1 MKNFEQ
7 ISIKSHSTISSA
19 LKQMDNVGRKLLI
32 VVDDNKKFVS
42 LLSIGDI
49 QRAIIQNKRL
59 DGPVLDILRKEVK
72 VAHVHESLEDI
83 KTHMRLRRNEFMPVV
98 DEHNIIQKVIF
109 YEDLFIEK
117 QPVKQFNLPVVIMAG
132 GKGTRLQPLTNV
144 IPKPLIPLNKKTIIE
159 DIMDRFLEYGSHNFY
174 VSVNYKADMI
184 RYYFETLN
192 NPEYNITYFQ
202 EDKPLGTAGSL
213 GLLKGQIQQTF
224 FVSNCDILIDDDYSE
239 MLKYHREN
247 KNEITLIAAMKHLSI
262 PYGTLKTTEDGIL
275 TAITEKPDLIFKIN
289 SGMYIIEPHLINEI
303 PENDFFHI
311 THLIEKVMHRKGK
324 VGVFPVSEKSWRD
337 IGNWH
342 EYVNLTRGE

>member
-1 MKNFEQ
+1 MKTLEQ
-7 ISIKSHSTISSA
+7 ISIKKHSTISSA

-32 VVDDNKKFVS
+32 VVDDDEKFISV
-42 LLSIGDI
+42 LSIGDI
-49 QRAIIQNKRL
+49 QRAIIQNKSL
-59 DGPVLDILRKEVK
+59 DTPIINILREEVK
-72 VAHVHESLEDI
+72 VAHIHESLEDI
-83 KTHMRLRRNEFMPVV
+83 KNQMRLRRNEFMPVV
-98 DEHNIIQKVIF
+98 DEHNTIQKVIF

-117 QPVKQFNLPVVIMAG
+117 QPVEQFNLPVIIMAG
-132 GKGTRLQPLTNV
+132 GKGTRMQPLTNV
-144 IPKPLIPLNKKTIIE
+144 IPKPLIPINKKTIIE
-159 DIMDRFLEYGSHNFY
+159 DIMDRFLEYGSYNFY

-262 PYGTLKTTEDGIL
+262 PYGTLKTTEGGIL
-275 TAITEKPDLIFKIN
+275 TTITEKPDLTFKIN

-303 PENDFFHI
+303 PENKIYHI
-311 THLIEKVMHRKGK
+311 THLIEKVMHRSGK

-342 EYVNLTRGE
+342 EYINLTRGE

>member
-1 MKNFEQ
+1 MKTLEQ
-7 ISIKSHSTISSA
+7 ISIKKHSTISSA

-32 VVDDNKKFVS
+32 VVDDDEKFISV
-42 LLSIGDI
+42 LSIGDI
-49 QRAIIQNKRL
+49 QRAIIQNKSL
-59 DGPVLDILRKEVK
+59 DTPIINILREEVK

-83 KTHMRLRRNEFMPVV
+83 KNHMQLRRNEFMPVV
-98 DEHNIIQKVIF
+98 DEHNTIQKVIF

-117 QPVKQFNLPVVIMAG
+117 QPVEQFNLPVIIMAG
-132 GKGTRLQPLTNV
+132 GKGTRMQPLTNV
-144 IPKPLIPLNKKTIIE
+144 IPKPLIPINKKTIIE
-159 DIMDRFLEYGSHNFY
+159 DIMDRFLEYGSYNFY

-262 PYGTLKTTEDGIL
+262 PYGTLKTTEGGIL
-275 TAITEKPDLIFKIN
+275 TTITEKPDLTFKIN

-303 PENDFFHI
+303 PENKIYHI
-311 THLIEKVMHRKGK
+311 THLIEKVMHRSGK

-342 EYVNLTRGE
+342 EYINLTRGE